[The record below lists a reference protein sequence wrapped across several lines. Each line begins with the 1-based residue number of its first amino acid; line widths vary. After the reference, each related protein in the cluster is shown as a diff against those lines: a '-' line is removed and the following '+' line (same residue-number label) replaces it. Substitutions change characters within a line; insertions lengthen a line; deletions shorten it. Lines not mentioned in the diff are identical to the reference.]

1 MQNLYLMRGPQGSGK
16 STFLRTNQLR
26 PWALSFDDMR
36 LMYGSLAMD
45 SNGLMGT
52 NQANDQRMFH
62 RFSEILEFRMSMG
75 ETTFVDAT
83 HMDND
88 FENYETLAKKWGY
101 QVGIIDFGTDIPPEV
116 LMQRIEDRSQ
126 NAPENYVP
134 EAAMLRTL
142 AKLKERTQP
151 AGFNVLTPDEFV
163 NQLNSPIQDWSAQ
176 YRDVFFVGD
185 IQGCASV
192 LRQLLDKHWRDD
204 RLFIFVGDLFD
215 RGPQNGEVMT
225 IMLELLNKPN
235 VRLICGNHERHLL
248 TWRNRGDTPTEFWQ
262 RTLPQLMRAGFDTE
276 KAEFFINSWDN
287 LLQFQFG
294 DALFQVNHG
303 GASNV
308 IERPLLYSG
317 HQCWKGTGFYEQD
330 VDLTF
335 ERNTPAV
342 WHQVHGHR
350 NAVNRDLLPTQ
361 RSFNLEANVEHGGA
375 LRALHFDGERFHTHE
390 INNKV
395 FIAMPNRDLKHAQLV
410 PEWIQAMQ
418 LEKLSDHEVLMKTQ
432 ISAMQLDELRHHEL
446 IRESVQATLPHVSS
460 FNFTRE
466 AFYSQSYDSC
476 NMRARGLYINTDT
489 REVVIRGYDKYFNV
503 NERGIAQAQLSHL
516 LEVSKPPYRSTVKEN
531 GYLGLIGYD
540 STTDSLVYASKST
553 IAGDHALWLRDQVE
567 ARLNNTQRQQLKC
580 LLRDAQLSLTFE
592 VIEPENDPHIIEYAE
607 PNIILLDGI
616 RRTLDFEKLSYDE
629 VQKIGKIFGFD
640 CKELGP
646 VLPNKMALGGFLAAA
661 SKKGFTHHG
670 KEVEGLVLEDSNGLM
685 FKMKLPYYNLWKL
698 GRSASMAV
706 ARFHE
711 KGAPIKPHFR
721 QDPVIDQ
728 FVEWLLSKE
737 PAMAKQDIISLRTAF
752 LEEHPSH
759 EKAVSQHFQFDHTP
773 SP

>member
-1 MQNLYLMRGPQGSGK
+1 MQHLYLMRGPQGSGK
-16 STFLRTNQLR
+16 STFLRTNNLR
-26 PWALSFDDMR
+26 PWALSFDELR

-62 RFSEILEFRMSMG
+62 RFSEMLEFRMSMG

-88 FENYETLAKKWGY
+88 FENYELLAKKWAY
-101 QVGIIDFGTDIPPEV
+101 QVKIIDFGTDISPEV
-116 LMQRIEDRSQ
+116 LMQRIEERSR
-126 NAPENYVP
+126 NAPENFVP

-151 AGFNVLTPDEFV
+151 DHFEVLSPQDFVLQLNTPTPD
-163 NQLNSPIQDWSAQ
+163 WSGQ

-215 RGPQNGEVMT
+215 RGPENGEVMT
-225 IMLELLNKPN
+225 IMLELLSKPN

-262 RTLPQLMRAGFDTE
+262 RTLPQLMRAGFNTE
-276 KAEFFINSWDN
+276 IAERFINRWDN

-294 DALFQVNHG
+294 EALFQVNHG

-317 HQCWKGTGFYEQD
+317 FQCWKGTGFYEQD
-330 VDLTF
+330 VDQTF
-335 ERNTPAV
+335 ERNAPAV

-375 LRALHFDGERFHTHE
+375 LRALRFDGERFHTHE

-410 PEWIQAMQ
+410 PEWIKVMQ
-418 LEKLSDHEVLMKTQ
+418 LDKLSDHEVLMKTQ
-432 ISAMQLDELRHHEL
+432 ISAQQLDELRHHEL

-503 NERGIAQAQLSHL
+503 NERGIPQAQLSHL
-516 LEVSKPPYRSTVKEN
+516 LEVSKPPYRSTIKEN

-553 IAGDHALWLRDQVE
+553 ISGDHAQWLRDQVE
-567 ARLNNTQRQQLKC
+567 ARLNNTERQQLKC

-592 VIEPENDPHIIEYAE
+592 VIEPELDPHIIEYAE
-607 PNIILLDGI
+607 PKIILLDGI
-616 RRTLDFEKLSYDE
+616 RRTLDFEKLGYEE
-629 VQKIGKIFGFD
+629 VQKVAKMFNFD

-646 VLPNKMALGGFLAAA
+646 VLPNKMALGGFLSAT

-670 KEVEGLVLEDSNGLM
+670 QEVEGLVLEDSNGLM

-698 GRSASMAV
+698 ARGAAMAV

-711 KGAPIKPHFR
+711 KGAPVKPHFR
-721 QDPVIDQ
+721 QDPVVNQ
-728 FVEWLLSKE
+728 FVDWLLTKE
-737 PAMAKQDIISLRTAF
+737 PSMAKQDIISLRNAF
-752 LEEHPSH
+752 LEEHPIH

-773 SP
+773 TP

>member
-1 MQNLYLMRGPQGSGK
+1 MQSLYLMRGPQGSGK

-185 IQGCASV
+185 IQGCANV

-276 KAEFFINSWDN
+276 KAEFFINRWDN

-335 ERNTPAV
+335 ERNAPAV